1 MSPEAQAVANAIASG
16 RYDAVT
22 LSAARLLR
30 VTRHEDGEPYWSVG
44 KRNRFDCP
52 GTGTQY
58 GVNYCAPA
66 LSTAF
71 AESVLHEDRHFDRS
85 QSRWVISDGDVL
97 SARWIVELQRSQR
110 PDLVLFPLFG
120 DALTRLNIG
129 NSISSGDDYAVTQEV
144 SQVIHDN
151 APELD
156 GIAYVSNRANQSI
169 AMAVFQRSGAR
180 YGNLPVRTSR

>member
-1 MSPEAQAVANAIASG
+1 MKGDWYEKEFGSLH
-16 RYDAVT
+16 DA
-22 LSAARLLR
+22 R
-30 VTRHEDGEPYWSVG
+30 
-44 KRNRFDCP
+44 
-52 GTGTQY
+52 
-58 GVNYCAPA
+58 
-66 LSTAF
+66 
-71 AESVLHEDRHFDRS
+71 
-85 QSRWVISDGDVL
+85 I
-97 SARWIVELQRSQR
+97 
-110 PDLVLFPLFG
+110 
-120 DALTRLNIG
+120 NIG